1 MAGSDRDIEQWNR
14 YWSYGNLH
22 SFSQVAGGNYQ
33 GAVADFWRAR
43 FERLADGSRILDI
56 ATGNGAIAV
65 LALET
70 GDRLSRRFE
79 VHGTDLADIEPGK
92 SVAEP
97 SLAGL
102 LSRIR
107 FHRRTAAEALPF
119 EDDHFDMACSQ
130 FGLEYSDMS
139 RSIPETGRVLKPG
152 GRFSAIMHNR
162 DSTLLRAARQ
172 ELAQLDF
179 VLDDVKLYLRARNLL
194 RGMSEEGRSGKGT
207 NGRPGPKLQKKQ
219 RALQDALEKIRKAAG
234 SSANPNMLLGPA
246 RYVHE
251 IFAALDRSQ
260 PKELLGWLDEA
271 LRRVKANRD
280 RLLDMSEAA
289 RRDADLQGLR
299 EYLSQSG
306 LTNIGLGTFLDENGA
321 VLGWQVDAVKS
332 PDAAAGS

>member
-1 MAGSDRDIEQWNR
+1 MAGSARDIEQWDR

-22 SFSQVAGGNYQ
+22 SFSQVTGGNYQ

-43 FERLADGSRILDI
+43 FERLVDGSRILDI

-70 GDRLSRRFE
+70 GDRLSRRFD
-79 VHGTDLADIEPGK
+79 VHGTDLADIEPGQ

-107 FHRRTAAEALPF
+107 FHRRTAAESLPF
-119 EDDHFDMACSQ
+119 GNDHFDLACSQ

-139 RSIPETGRVLKPG
+139 LSVPEIARVLKPG
-152 GRFSAIMHNR
+152 GRFSAIMHHQ
-162 DSTLLRAARQ
+162 DSMLLRATRE

-179 VLDDVKLYLRARNLL
+179 VLNDVKLYLRARNLL
-194 RGMSEEGRSGKGT
+194 RGMSEEGRSGKDRD
-207 NGRPGPKLQKKQ
+207 GRPSPKLQKKH
-219 RALQDALEKIRKAAG
+219 RALQDALEKIREAAG
-234 SSANPNMLLGPA
+234 RSANPNMLLGPA

-251 IFAALDRSQ
+251 IFAALERSQ

-289 RRDADLQGLR
+289 RCDTDLQDLR

-306 LTNIGLGTFLDENGA
+306 LTNIGLDSFLDENGA
-321 VLGWQVDAVKS
+321 VLGWQVDAVKG
-332 PDAAAGS
+332 PDAVVRS